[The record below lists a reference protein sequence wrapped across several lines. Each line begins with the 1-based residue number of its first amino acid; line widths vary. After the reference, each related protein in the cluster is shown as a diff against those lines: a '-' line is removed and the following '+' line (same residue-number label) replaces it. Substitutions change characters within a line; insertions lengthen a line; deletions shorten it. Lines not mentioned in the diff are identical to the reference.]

1 MSDARHAH
9 PHVFLGAA
17 HAESERNVWAVI
29 ALTGAMMVVEIVGGA
44 MFGSIA
50 LVADGFHMS
59 THAGALLL
67 AALAYTLARRRAD
80 DPRFTFG
87 TGKFGDLA
95 GFASAVVLALIAA
108 LIAYESIGRLIA
120 PRPISFAEAIPIA
133 VLGLIVNAVSAW
145 LLSRSGHDHH
155 HGHGHDHDDESR
167 VVDVDGALYALSIDE
182 DGVPPRWRIE
192 ALDGAAPDAASIE
205 LTRPDG
211 RRETYAMVAR
221 DGALRSEATIPEP
234 HEFVATLRV
243 GDGVAEAAFVEP
255 DRGDAH
261 DSVHRDNNLRAAVV
275 HVMADAAVSI
285 LVIVGLTLAR
295 GFGWL
300 WMDPLAGL
308 VGAGVIVSW
317 SIGLIRDAGAVL
329 LDMNPDARL
338 TAALRAAIE
347 RDGDALV
354 DLHLWRLGPGHLGA
368 ILAIETASGRGVAD
382 YRRAAMQVR
391 RFSHLTIEV
400 ERKAEPPA
408 SSPRRS
414 VA

>member
-1 MSDARHAH
+1 MSALRPAAHA
-9 PHVFLGAA
+9 HVFLGAA

-95 GFASAVVLALIAA
+95 GFASAVVLAMIAA

-133 VLGLIVNAVSAW
+133 VLGLVVNALSAW
-145 LLSRSGHDHH
+145 LLSRGGHDHH

-167 VVDVDGALYALSIDE
+167 VVDVDGALYALSIEE

-211 RRETYAMVAR
+211 RRETYALVAR
-221 DGALRSEATIPEP
+221 DGALRSAATIPEP

-243 GDGVAEAAFVEP
+243 GTGTAEAAFVEP
-255 DRGDAH
+255 DHGHAH
-261 DSVHRDNNLRAAVV
+261 DSIHRDNNLRAAVV

-285 LVIVGLTLAR
+285 LVIAGCGWTRSPDWSAR
-295 GFGWL
+295 
-300 WMDPLAGL
+300 
-308 VGAGVIVSW
+308 
-317 SIGLIRDAGAVL
+317 
-329 LDMNPDARL
+329 
-338 TAALRAAIE
+338 
-347 RDGDALV
+347 
-354 DLHLWRLGPGHLGA
+354 
-368 ILAIETASGRGVAD
+368 
-382 YRRAAMQVR
+382 
-391 RFSHLTIEV
+391 
-400 ERKAEPPA
+400 A
-408 SSPRRS
+408 SSSVGRS
-414 VA
+414 A